1 MSIVSQIPAAESH
14 IAKAHFAARLSLET
28 DCSDVQSVLGT
39 DCQDF
44 VLLHVIGKPETF
56 AKCHIKGAVHL
67 PHAQISEETLASFP
81 EDTLFVV
88 YCAGPHCNGADKA
101 AYKLASLGRP
111 VKVML
116 GGIQGWID
124 EGFVLEGA
132 GAAAA

>member
-28 DCSDVQSVLGT
+28 DCSDVQS
-39 DCQDF
+39 